1 MKMSANP
8 LQACLDTLLSPS
20 VAFDTI
26 KEKKGWSWLPFILL
40 ISSTLALFFYYFN
53 SVDFVWLKEL
63 MLNQAAASK
72 PMTDDELKAIGS
84 FYKKDTMLWTTAIGG
99 TLAFVVINMLTAVYY
114 HIATK
119 VSAGSEYKFTQWYGF
134 TWWVSFP
141 VIVSTLLSGLVIFF
155 ATDGMVSM
163 QDLQPTSFNSLLF
176 SVDASNAWYGLLEA
190 INLFTFWTI
199 AVASI
204 GLRSWLNIESKKSL
218 IIAATP
224 QIIIFGLWSLYIMF
238 IA

>member
-1 MKMSANP
+1 MKMSSNP

-40 ISSTLALFFYYFN
+40 TSTSFCLFMYYFN
-53 SVDFVWLKEL
+53 VVDFAWLKEQ

-72 PMTDDELKAIGS
+72 PMTDDELKTISS
-84 FYKKDTMLWTTAIGG
+84 FYVKDTMMWS
-99 TLAFVVINMLTAVYY
+99 TAVGGAVAMIFFNLISAIYY

-134 TWWVSFP
+134 AWWASFP
-141 VIVSTLLSGLVIFF
+141 VIVSTLLSALVVFF
-155 ATDGMVSM
+155 AADGMVSM
-163 QDLQPTSFNSLLF
+163 QDLQPTSLNSLLF
-176 SVDASNAWYGLLEA
+176 SVEPSHAWFSLLEG
-190 INLFTFWTI
+190 ISIFSFWTI
-199 AVASI
+199 FVASV
-204 GLRSWLNIESKKSL
+204 GLRSWLNLTSKKAL
-218 IIAATP
+218 IIAAAP
-224 QIIIFGLWSLYIMF
+224 QVLIYGLWALYIMF